1 MKNVIKILSVT
12 TCITILLSFAACRS
26 SFASTV
32 ALAGTWENKEFGT
45 SYVFNEDETGTLNDE
60 DYSMEFTYKDKGKSV
75 DITYTG
81 SSEVKNIE
89 YTIKGNILTLG
100 GIEYKKK

>member
-1 MKNVIKILSVT
+1 MKKTIKILSII
-12 TCITILLSFAACRS
+12 TCVAIMLSLAACRS
-26 SFASTV
+26 SSASTV
-32 ALAGTWENKEFGT
+32 ALAGTWENREFGT

-60 DYSMEFTYKDKGKSV
+60 DYSVEFTYKDKGKSV